1 MIVVQAFIVSS
12 ICLAGACAMMSWE
25 ISDNVLSHVT
35 AELDLDWIEYKKV
48 HNKTFDG
55 VKEEIVRRLY
65 WEDTLRFIRE
75 HNLRYDRGEV
85 TYTVGENQFADMVG

>member
-1 MIVVQAFIVSS
+1 
-12 ICLAGACAMMSWE
+12 MSWE
-25 ISDNVLSHVT
+25 IPDDVLSHVT
-35 AELDLDWIEYKKV
+35 AELDLDWIVYKKV

-55 VKEEIVRRLY
+55 VKEEMVRRLY